1 MSALSKTLI
10 LRIEPSFD
18 DPRKFAA
25 EINILHGNEVRVD
38 QTHRRWIMRDATSAQ
53 FAACV
58 VRYHAH
64 PYGVIAWDR
73 GKPRAARRCSKAL
86 TCAAGFVAARY
97 TCDLEVF
104 DTSDV
109 PGNRIGQPP
118 FRELHMVEVEMQI
131 KIGMAHCLDR
141 SQCLFGAR

>member
-53 FAACV
+53 FAA
-58 VRYHAH
+58 
-64 PYGVIAWDR
+64 
-73 GKPRAARRCSKAL
+73 
-86 TCAAGFVAARY
+86 
-97 TCDLEVF
+97 
-104 DTSDV
+104 
-109 PGNRIGQPP
+109 
-118 FRELHMVEVEMQI
+118 
-131 KIGMAHCLDR
+131 
-141 SQCLFGAR
+141 